1 MSFQLRKKAKEIADK
16 AVTATK
22 ETSSAVQ
29 EIAQTEDAK
38 EVGRN
43 FKAMAKDV
51 LTSDIGKHSIAGAVA
66 GAVIGTLLPGG
77 WTILGAQL
85 GLAYGVY
92 KGLTK

>member
-1 MSFQLRKKAKEIADK
+1 MRFNLRSRAKKVADK

-22 ETSSAVQ
+22 DTTNAVQ
-29 EIAQTEDAK
+29 EIVQTEDAK

-43 FKAMAKDV
+43 FKAIAKDV
-51 LTSDIGKHSIAGAVA
+51 LTSDIGKHSIAGAAA

-77 WTILGAQL
+77 WTLLGAQL

>member
-1 MSFQLRKKAKEIADK
+1 MRFNLRSRAKKVADK

-22 ETSSAVQ
+22 DTTNAVQ
-29 EIAQTEDAK
+29 EIVQTEDAK

-43 FKAMAKDV
+43 FKAIAKDV
-51 LTSDIGKHSIAGAVA
+51 LTSDIGKHSIAGAAA
-66 GAVIGTLLPGG
+66 GAVIGALLPGS
-77 WTILGAQL
+77 WTLLGAQL